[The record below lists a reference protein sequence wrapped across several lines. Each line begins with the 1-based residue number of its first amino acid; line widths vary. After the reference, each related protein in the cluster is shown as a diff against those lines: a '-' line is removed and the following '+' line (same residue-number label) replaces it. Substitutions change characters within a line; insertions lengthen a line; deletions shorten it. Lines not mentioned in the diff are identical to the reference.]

1 MIQNSSR
8 PEPSASWSLWAPLA
22 LLVLIAGFLSGCA
35 GMGGGGGE
43 TSNYHVTAY
52 APSSPDDVHVYVSLG
67 SKMVYVMEGK
77 RALLVTPTS
86 IGTPQSPTPTGEF
99 RVTDKDATKRSGEYG
114 FWVNGSDIY
123 PGSSGDGR
131 SGYHYVGY
139 PMANWVGFAPGF
151 GFHEG
156 YVWPI
161 PRSHGCLRIHKN
173 VSVKFFKLVHIGT
186 PVSIAESQPYDDTLG
201 RAAVHPSDYKD
212 PDPPAAFMVS
222 PDYFSMQR
230 DSDLLPASSAP
241 AQN

>member
-1 MIQNSSR
+1 MITSSQPDR
-8 PEPSASWSLWAPLA
+8 SSFRFSWVLLA
-22 LLVLIAGFLSGCA
+22 LAVITSLCLGGCA
-35 GMGGGGGE
+35 GMGGGGE
-43 TSNYHVTAY
+43 VSNYHVSAY
-52 APSSPDDVHVYVSLG
+52 APNSPSDVHVYVSLG
-67 SKMVYVMEGK
+67 AKMIYVMEGN

-86 IGTPQSPTPTGEF
+86 IGTSQYPTPTGDF
-99 RVTDKDATKRSGEYG
+99 HVTDKDATKRSGEYG

-123 PGSSGDGR
+123 AGSSSDGR

-173 VSVKFFKLVHIGT
+173 VSVKFYKLVDIGT
-186 PVSIAESQPYDDTLG
+186 PVTIRDHLAYDDTLG

-212 PDPPAAFMVS
+212 PDPPSSFMIS
-222 PDYFSMQR
+222 PDYFSQGR
-230 DSDLLPASSAP
+230 DSELLPAAGAP
-241 AQN
+241 VQN